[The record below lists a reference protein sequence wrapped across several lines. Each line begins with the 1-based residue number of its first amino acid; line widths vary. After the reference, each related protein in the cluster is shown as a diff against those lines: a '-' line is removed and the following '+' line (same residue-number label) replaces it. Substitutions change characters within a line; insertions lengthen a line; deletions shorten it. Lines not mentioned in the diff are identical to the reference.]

1 MTTELD
7 PRTRIVLSWLRE
19 DTRENAE
26 RVLLR
31 ALDEVDTTP
40 QRRSWWPAWRSNSMN
55 TYAKLI
61 AAAAAVLVVAVV
73 GYQFL
78 PGKGGTGGQPTI
90 APSPSPKLLARGTF
104 GAKGGEVELD
114 ATGDGDSVT
123 GTMTVSH
130 ETGDFSVDLK
140 CTRTAEDGR
149 ILIGGDTTDSTSSY
163 VMKGARSAIV
173 LKPGPPV
180 HAVFE
185 FEAGGLPA
193 ASCMAFLEGMIDKV
207 SATGI
212 GPDALEPIEGTVEL
226 GP

>member
-1 MTTELD
+1 MK
-7 PRTRIVLSWLRE
+7 
-19 DTRENAE
+19 
-26 RVLLR
+26 
-31 ALDEVDTTP
+31 
-40 QRRSWWPAWRSNSMN
+40 

-78 PGKGGTGGQPTI
+78 PGNGSSGGQPTI
-90 APSPSPKLLARGTF
+90 APSPSPMLLARGAF

-130 ETGDFSVDLK
+130 ETGDFTVDLK

-149 ILIGGDTTDSTSSY
+149 LLIGGDTTDSTSSY
-163 VMKGARSAIV
+163 ARKGARTAIV
-173 LKPGPPV
+173 LKPGSPV

-185 FEAGGLPA
+185 FEVGRPAA
-193 ASCMAFLEGMIDKV
+193 ASCLAYLEGIIDELW
-207 SATGI
+207 ATVI
-212 GPDALEPIEGTVEL
+212 GDGALEPIEGTVEL
-226 GP
+226 RP